1 MTNCYFKKLYQQKK
15 AEARA
20 EAQEWQE
27 NAIYMSTTWGG
38 VASFYDHFYKLGKRY
53 GLLKEFKENGI
64 I

>member
-1 MTNCYFKKLYQQKK
+1 MSKKTYAEKK

-20 EAQEWQE
+20 MAIEWQLNFAE
-27 NAIYMSTTWGG
+27 QNLTQFELACYHNML
-38 VASFYDHFYKLGKRY
+38 YQLGKRY